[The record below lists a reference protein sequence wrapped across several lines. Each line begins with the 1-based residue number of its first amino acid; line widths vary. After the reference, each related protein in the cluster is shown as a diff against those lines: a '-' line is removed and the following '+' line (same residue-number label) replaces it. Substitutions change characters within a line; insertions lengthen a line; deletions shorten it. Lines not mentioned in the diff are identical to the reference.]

1 MTILLEKLRKPKLEL
16 RIVSPIDVNFEKKPA
31 KKARFLGLELVN
43 NPLIK
48 IFRWM
53 SRNAAIQCHGTI
65 TFYHLDGQKVFDR
78 TMPIRWSNSLQPIA
92 MNFEIDGKRYSISDL
107 NQFTL
112 EPKIDVY
119 PGESERIDLAAR
131 FDEEN
136 ESYGWSNQSYFSD
149 PPWRNPDWKLSKGRY
164 LIYITITSSG
174 DKCKG
179 LFRLINDVGQ
189 KDFRIENARPED
201 FKKI

>member
-1 MTILLEKLRKPKLEL
+1 MNSSIFEIIIGAVIVIIMTILLEKLRKPKLEL

-31 KKARFLGLELVN
+31 KKARFLGLDLVN

-65 TFYHLDGQKVFDR
+65 TFHHLDGQKVFDR
-78 TMPIRWSNSLQPIA
+78 TMPIR
-92 MNFEIDGKRYSISDL
+92 
-107 NQFTL
+107 
-112 EPKIDVY
+112 
-119 PGESERIDLAAR
+119 
-131 FDEEN
+131 
-136 ESYGWSNQSYFSD
+136 WSNQSYFSD